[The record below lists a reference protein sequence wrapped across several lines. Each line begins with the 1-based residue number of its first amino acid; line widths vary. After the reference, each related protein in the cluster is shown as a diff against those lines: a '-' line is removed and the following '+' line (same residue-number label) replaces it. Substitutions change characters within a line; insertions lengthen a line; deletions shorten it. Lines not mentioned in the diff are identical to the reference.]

1 MIVVTMDIEAT
12 GLLEDPKARP
22 VEIGAVRH
30 NLHTGEI
37 LNTFES
43 FCRPPNELLD
53 EAKFALCKRIS
64 GIEREQILDAPC
76 FKQVVR
82 DFIHWAGDSLIYTW
96 NLSYDQRMLSRYL
109 RDWQPSADLPVPRTD
124 PVDTLGVL
132 YKHGGFHWSE
142 QLCWGGCW
150 RQLYT
155 YMHPDRAGQT
165 VSGQLKTI
173 SLSRAMLYEGMAQN
187 QIHRALSDADYAARI
202 GQVIYRQLQN

>member
-1 MIVVTMDIEAT
+1 
-12 GLLEDPKARP
+12 
-22 VEIGAVRH
+22 
-30 NLHTGEI
+30 
-37 LNTFES
+37 
-43 FCRPPNELLD
+43 
-53 EAKFALCKRIS
+53 
-64 GIEREQILDAPC
+64 
-76 FKQVVR
+76 
-82 DFIHWAGDSLIYTW
+82 
-96 NLSYDQRMLSRYL
+96 MLSRYL

>member
-1 MIVVTMDIEAT
+1 MDIEAT

-43 FCRPPNELLD
+43 FCRPANDLLD
-53 EAKFALCKRIS
+53 DAKFALCKRIS

-82 DFIHWAGDSLIYTW
+82 DFIHWVGDTRLYTW
-96 NLSYDQRMLSRYL
+96 NMAYDQRMLHRYL
-109 RDWQPSADLPVPRTD
+109 RDWQPSADLPIPRTD

-132 YKHGGFHWSE
+132 HKLGGFHWSE
-142 QLCWGGCW
+142 QLSWGGCW

-155 YMHPDRAGQT
+155 WMHPDRAGCT

-173 SLSRAMLYEGMAQN
+173 SLSRAMLYEGMAQK

-202 GQVIYRQLQN
+202 GQVIYRKLQD